1 MQNTQ
6 NIQNYYQIIKKFNRG
21 FALNILR
28 AIAVILVFSLVYA
41 FSACGSAVQSGQ
53 NLQKDYQMLLCLI
66 AIQKGRNAYD
76 SKL

>member
-41 FSACGSAVQSGQ
+41 FSACGTAVQSG
-53 NLQKDYQMLLCLI
+53 
-66 AIQKGRNAYD
+66 
-76 SKL
+76 